1 MTAPITVPPPTSAPP
16 VTSTT
21 VNGGLF
27 FREDESLKQYITAKH
42 VVTFDQSSPAGGRVL
57 PVYFRMSETEV
68 RKRTYPFIMIDR
80 LGWERDPE
88 REARGRFV
96 LMADDPYVPDG
107 TVSALLPANTFNY
120 KAQDLPIPIVVRYQ
134 VTAWTRL
141 KIQMMWVETQ
151 MMSVLPARFGA
162 INMLSSKYA
171 RDDDTVR
178 RMDLLDSAPNDIV
191 DPDNAGKRLF
201 GRSWTVGISSEIL
214 PSDLEATVTSATRVV
229 IDPSNRPGY
238 ESVIG

>member
-1 MTAPITVPPPTSAPP
+1 MTTPIMVPPPTSAPP
-16 VTSTT
+16 VTSA
-21 VNGGLF
+21 VLNGGLF

-42 VVTFDQSSPAGGRVL
+42 VVTFDQSSPVGGRVL

-88 REARGRFV
+88 RESRGSFL
-96 LMADDPYVPDG
+96 LMAAEPYIPDG
-107 TVSALLPANTFNY
+107 TVSAVLPADTFTY
-120 KAQDLPIPIVVRYQ
+120 KAQMLPIPISIRYQ
-134 VTAWTRL
+134 VTAWTRFKL
-141 KIQMMWVETQ
+141 QMMWVETQ
-151 MMSVLPARFGA
+151 MVNVLPVRFGA
-162 INMLSSKYA
+162 INMLSSNYA

-178 RMDLLDSAPNDIV
+178 RMDLIDSAPNDIV

-201 GRSWTVGISSEIL
+201 GRSWTVAISSEIL
-214 PSDLEATVTSATRVV
+214 PSDLEAAAIATRVV
-229 IDPSNRPGY
+229 IDPSSRPGY